1 MGAALFWGGGGM
13 VWMGG
18 VRAEEEKREALQP
31 VADAGVTGR
40 GGAVCQAAVR
50 EMASLRGIKT
60 ARPSSSAA
68 RLVAGTYREG
78 GAPGWGLRANET

>member
-1 MGAALFWGGGGM
+1 MGW
-13 VWMGG
+13 
-18 VRAEEEKREALQP
+18 
-31 VADAGVTGR
+31 
-40 GGAVCQAAVR
+40 GGAVCQAAVL

-78 GAPGWGLRANET
+78 GAPGWGWRANET